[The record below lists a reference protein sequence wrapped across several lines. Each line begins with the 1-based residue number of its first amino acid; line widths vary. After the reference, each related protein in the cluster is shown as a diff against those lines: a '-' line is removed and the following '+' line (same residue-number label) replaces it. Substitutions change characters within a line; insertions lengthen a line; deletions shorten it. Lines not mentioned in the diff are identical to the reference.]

1 MKALASADVI
11 TGPAVPLPAMA
22 DNVAARFA
30 RGVCPV
36 LSIGREVVG
45 VGGAPVAAEAPPI
58 PSDIVADCIVR
69 SKPKGLTIGAV
80 QNLAPLAC
88 EDDTTLLIYLLSHT
102 ITLSPNGHTY
112 KQRQSYSYNTRD
124 CTWPECL
131 THVSAPSICYP

>member
-1 MKALASADVI
+1 MKALASVDVI

-22 DNVAARFA
+22 ANVAARVA

-36 LSIGREVVG
+36 LSIGRDVVG
-45 VGGAPVAAEAPPI
+45 VGGAPLAAEAPPI

-69 SKPKGLTIGAV
+69 SNTQRTIGAV

-88 EDDTTLLIYLLSHT
+88 EDDTTLLIDLLSHT

-112 KQRQSYSYNTRD
+112 KQCQRVTHIIHAIVL
-124 CTWPECL
+124 CL
-131 THVSAPSICYP
+131 NVSPM